1 MDRVNFCFT
10 KKSICYIIIL
20 VFCKEMGF
28 MAYISNE
35 VINEIRNKTDIV
47 DVVSKYV
54 NLTKRGKN
62 YIGVCPFHD
71 DHSPSMSV
79 SPEKQIFT
87 CFSCG
92 ASGNV
97 FTFVSDFEKISFM
110 DAVKLLG
117 DKAGINIGSNI
128 ITKKEKDD
136 YIDIYNLTSKFY
148 QNSLFT
154 NLGKNAIEYLEKRKI
169 DKETIKKFG
178 IGLSIQKVSLTDYLK
193 SKKYNVDKLIDI
205 GLTNENGNDI
215 FINRIM
221 FPIHDLS
228 GNVVAFSGRIYNTK
242 DNSKYINTKETD
254 KFKKGKI
261 LYNYHIARE
270 YLKKNDSV
278 ILMEGQMDVIRSST
292 VGINNCIAT
301 MGTALTKDHRSILKN
316 MTDNIILCFDGDA
329 AGEKATNAAIEI
341 LEDTGINIRVV
352 RLPNNMDPDEYI
364 LKEGADSFK
373 EQIKNATSLVDY
385 KMEILKKNKNLNDI
399 KDISSYLNSA
409 VKELVNINDDIA
421 VELNLKKLSTN
432 YNVDY
437 NTLRSKYD
445 NLRSKKKEVVSE
457 IKPKKVYDKYGKA
470 QTSLIYYML
479 KSNTVINMVEKRVGY
494 FPDKNIR
501 ELSNEIIYYF
511 HKYGIINV
519 ADFISY
525 IADRDEIL
533 HTLKEIIVMDK
544 EEDFKLE
551 EIEDYIFVVNEYHKE
566 VRINDLKMKLKEE
579 KDPLKQA
586 KISLEIMNLRKG
598 VRNGTRD

>member
-1 MDRVNFCFT
+1 
-10 KKSICYIIIL
+10 
-20 VFCKEMGF
+20 

>member
-1 MDRVNFCFT
+1 
-10 KKSICYIIIL
+10 
-20 VFCKEMGF
+20 

-97 FTFVSDFEKISFM
+97 FTFVSDFEKISFSE
-110 DAVKLLG
+110 AVKLLG

-579 KDPLKQA
+579 KEPLKQA

>member
-1 MDRVNFCFT
+1 
-10 KKSICYIIIL
+10 
-20 VFCKEMGF
+20 
-28 MAYISNE
+28 MAFISNE

-92 ASGNV
+92 ATGNV
-97 FTFVSDFEKISFM
+97 FTFVSDFEKISFI
-110 DAVKLLG
+110 DAVRLLG
-117 DKAGINIGSNI
+117 DKVGINIGNNVNV
-128 ITKKEKDD
+128 KKEKDD
-136 YIDIYNLTSKFY
+136 YFDIYNLAGKFY

-154 NLGKNAIEYLEKRKI
+154 NLGKNAIEYLENRKI

-178 IGLSIQKVSLTDYLK
+178 IGLSIQKVSLTEYLK
-193 SKKYNVDKLIDI
+193 SKKYEENKLIDI

-221 FPIHDLS
+221 FPIYDLS
-228 GNVVAFSGRIYNTK
+228 GNIVAFSGRIYNTK

-292 VGINNCIAT
+292 VGINNAIAT
-301 MGTALTKDHRSILKN
+301 MGTALTKDHKSILKN

-329 AGEKATNAAIEI
+329 AGEKATNAAIEL

-352 RLPNNMDPDEYI
+352 RLPNNTDPDEYI

-385 KMEILKKNKNLNDI
+385 KMEILKKNKNLTDI
-399 KDISSYLNSA
+399 KDISAYLNSA
-409 VKELVNINDDIA
+409 IKELVSINDDIA

-432 YNVDY
+432 FNVDY
-437 NTLRSKYD
+437 NTLKNMYD
-445 NLRSKKKEVVSE
+445 GLKNEKKESINT

-479 KSNTVINMVEKRVGY
+479 RSDTVINMVEKRVGY
-494 FPDKNIR
+494 FPDAHIR

-519 ADFISY
+519 ADFISF
-525 IADRDEIL
+525 IADREEIL
-533 HTLKEIIVMDK
+533 NTLKEILAMDK

-551 EIEDYIFVVNEYHKE
+551 EIEDYIFVINEYHKE
-566 VRINDLKMKLKEE
+566 VKIEDLKKRLKEE